1 MIEWT
6 VPILGSKIP
15 KMGTENPKPNIRAPM
30 SSGVADA
37 LFTKVQQRVLAV
49 LFGNHARSFYAN
61 ELIALA
67 CSGSGAVQRE
77 LAQLE
82 AAKLVTVSR
91 VGNQK
96 HYQANA
102 SAPIFE
108 ELRGLVLKTSGLVD
122 VLRAAL
128 APLAAQIDQ
137 AFVYGSVAKGE
148 DTAKS
153 DIDLMVISEKVA
165 YADLF
170 AALEPA
176 TNRLKRTLNPTM
188 YSRMEFDERIR
199 RRNAFIKRVLA
210 QPKLW
215 VIGEN
220 SKNPLFSVAPRGMI
234 PEDRHENVRR
244 AFIEGIE
251 ARLTDS
257 PVEQH
262 AAGSVPAMI
271 EHRRGDIAQLCERYG
286 VRELALFGSILRSDF
301 DPTSSDVDAAV
312 KFGPPADDSLARQYF
327 DFKTALEHLL
337 LRPVDLV
344 ELETMQDTRLKR
356 IIEHTKVPIYAAAA

>member
-1 MIEWT
+1 MGIKKRQYDSPS
-6 VPILGSKIP
+6 PIV
-15 KMGTENPKPNIRAPM
+15 
-30 SSGVADA
+30 SGVADA

-49 LFGNHARSFYAN
+49 LFGNPARSFYSN

-82 AAKLVTVSR
+82 AAELVTVRR

-108 ELRGLVLKTSGLVD
+108 ELRGLVLKTAGLVD

-137 AFVYGSVAKGE
+137 AFVYGSVAKGK
-148 DTAKS
+148 DTAES

-176 TNRLKRTLNPTM
+176 TNRLRRTVNPTL
-188 YSRMEFDERIR
+188 YSRMEIDKRIR
-199 RRNAFIKRVLA
+199 EGNAFVKRVLV

-215 VIGEN
+215 VIGED
-220 SKNPLFSVAPRGMI
+220 RG
-234 PEDRHENVRR
+234 
-244 AFIEGIE
+244 F
-251 ARLTDS
+251 
-257 PVEQH
+257 
-262 AAGSVPAMI
+262 AA
-271 EHRRGDIAQLCERYG
+271 
-286 VRELALFGSILRSDF
+286 
-301 DPTSSDVDAAV
+301 
-312 KFGPPADDSLARQYF
+312 
-327 DFKTALEHLL
+327 
-337 LRPVDLV
+337 
-344 ELETMQDTRLKR
+344 
-356 IIEHTKVPIYAAAA
+356 

>member
-1 MIEWT
+1 
-6 VPILGSKIP
+6 
-15 KMGTENPKPNIRAPM
+15 MGTKKRKSSSHTPV

-61 ELIALA
+61 ELIAMA

-82 AAKLVTVSR
+82 AAELVTVTR

-128 APLAAQIDQ
+128 APLASQIDQ
-137 AFVYGSVAKGE
+137 AFIYGSVAKGK

-153 DIDLMVISEKVA
+153 DIDLMVIGEKVA

-176 TNRLKRTLNPTM
+176 TNRLKRTVNPTL
-188 YSRMEFDERIR
+188 YSPIDIEKRILNE
-199 RRNAFIKRVLA
+199 NAFVKRVME

-215 VIGEN
+215 VIGEG
-220 SKNPLFSVAPRGMI
+220 RG
-234 PEDRHENVRR
+234 
-244 AFIEGIE
+244 F
-251 ARLTDS
+251 
-257 PVEQH
+257 
-262 AAGSVPAMI
+262 AA
-271 EHRRGDIAQLCERYG
+271 
-286 VRELALFGSILRSDF
+286 
-301 DPTSSDVDAAV
+301 
-312 KFGPPADDSLARQYF
+312 
-327 DFKTALEHLL
+327 
-337 LRPVDLV
+337 
-344 ELETMQDTRLKR
+344 
-356 IIEHTKVPIYAAAA
+356 